1 MRKIR
6 FRIFII
12 YIFVVL
18 IQVSGVISMPNSL
31 PNNKFSINNLTNV
44 NTTVDGTISNLEQIT
59 IEEQEEKIKYL
70 HILVKSLS
78 HEKKDL
84 ETKITNLKECFKENS
99 YEYLIKENIKLKDTI
114 SDLEKKNQELLEL
127 NTLLE
132 NKNIALH
139 HEIDLLRLHGRWLN
153 TRIRNPWCSCFVK
166 MFSCCFSCCSVKKKR
181 NTHKVSDISII

>member
-18 IQVSGVISMPNSL
+18 VQVSDVISMPNSL

-59 IEEQEEKIKYL
+59 IEEQEEKINNL
-70 HILVKSLS
+70 HILIDSLS
-78 HEKKDL
+78 HEKEDL
-84 ETKITNLKECFKENS
+84 EVHIK
-99 YEYLIKENIKLKDTI
+99 YLIKENTEFGETI
-114 SDLEKKNQELLEL
+114 LNLEKKNQELLEL

-166 MFSCCFSCCSVKKKR
+166 MFNCCFSCCSVKKKR
-181 NTHKVSDISII
+181 NTPKVSDISII